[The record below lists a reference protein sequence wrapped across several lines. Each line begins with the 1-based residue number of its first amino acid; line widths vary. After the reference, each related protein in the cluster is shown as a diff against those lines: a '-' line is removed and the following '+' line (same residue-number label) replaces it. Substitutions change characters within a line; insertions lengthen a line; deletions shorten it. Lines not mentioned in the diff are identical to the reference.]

1 MLKEFLEKL
10 QNRLKSELE
19 GYADIDYLREEY
31 GEEFSNIEFVET
43 IGTDEHRWYILNDN
57 VYKVKLEGQAYFFGV
72 TEVGC
77 IKDECAGLTDV
88 CHETKLFEV
97 EKIVKETF
105 KRK

>member
-1 MLKEFLEKL
+1 MIKEFLEKL

-19 GYADIDYLREEY
+19 GYADMDYITEEC
-31 GEEFSNIEFVET
+31 EEFSNIEFVET

-57 VYKVKLEGQAYFFGV
+57 VYKVNLEGEDYFFGAN
-72 TEVGC
+72 EVGS
-77 IKDECAGLTDV
+77 IKDECADLTDI

-97 EKIVKETF
+97 DKIVKETF